1 MAKKQ
6 LVVPPND
13 GDTEENLSLE
23 EKLRRE
29 RQRLHATGVTSFF
42 WSSRGSTSIRI
53 MGNVYVQD
61 GIDSSTLR
69 VVYDKTAPGNGGVG
83 AVDPQMS
90 PDGRL
95 VAFVKDGEIFVASVE
110 PPPDPHGRGNIF
122 ATAAATTAASPVAA
136 GIERNASPLSST
148 AGAAAAAAVL
158 LPPPVQLTFGGC
170 SKGVTHGLADFV
182 AQEEMD
188 RYRGFWWS
196 LDSASI
202 AFTEVDERHIPSFR
216 IMHQGKDTV
225 GDGAQEDHHYPF
237 SGKANPKVRLAVV
250 KVDADGIEAG
260 RATTSAE
267 TFKPVWMDIGGAA
280 PAEGATA
287 NGGIGEDSV
296 LPQGQAAKAMPQTSG
311 AGKGAVEAEAGRR
324 GGAGAGLNGDHRNR
338 ASGGGVGGGGEGGA
352 AKGVGEGA
360 GVAGAE
366 GEDGAEENEI
376 YLARVNWL
384 QDGSLCAQVQ
394 NRAQSEL
401 RLLRLDPRTGTPTT
415 LVVEKSRIWINL
427 HHLLRSLPAPAAQ
440 KAMEKAGGAMDV
452 APGDGPLLF
461 IWASERS
468 GFMHLYLYQYVPGA
482 EHAVQV
488 RQITQGEWVV
498 ESVVGV
504 DQAQDVV
511 YVMGTYDSPC
521 ERHLYAL
528 PLTNP
533 VGGRKGTTK
542 PVRLTQ
548 TSCMHNVIM
557 DHRLRR
563 FVDVFSSLDQP
574 ARMVLYAISP
584 NPYDPPV
591 ALQELHSAMDE
602 RVVALRPK
610 LAPPEVISFRT
621 RDGEAD
627 LFAAVYRPDVHAH
640 GPGPYPCIVAVYGGP
655 HVQWVSRS
663 WGSTVDMRAQ
673 RLRDLGFLV
682 LKCDNRGSFRR
693 GLAFE
698 AWVKWRMGTVE
709 ITDQEDCVQWAVKQG
724 LADPARVGV
733 YGWSYGGYAT
743 AMCLCKAPNTFRV
756 GVSGAPVTAWDGYDT
771 HYTERYMGSP
781 TENAKGYKESS
792 VLTHACK
799 LQGKLMLVHG
809 LIDENVHFRHTA
821 RLINALIAARK
832 PYDLLIFPDE
842 RHSPRKLQDRV
853 YMEQRISDY
862 FVQHLVK
869 DPPPQ
874 VGAAC
879 VRAGGGADDLRRSRV
894 SVHEPRNRR
903 ARAICDF
910 HKAERSTTVGVGLIS
925 VLCVGSLPPPWEA
938 GWNRLVRVGGRTA
951 AGLSRKPAR
960 RARLT
965 T

>member
-1 MAKKQ
+1 RPSIRARPRVLSTIVREVGKVQRLGSKGVHHHLSRPLREQRFLLSSQESAGRGVESIPEGLMNPEDVARFPLPGTASPISLAFSPDDNILSYLHAEGGQLTRQLWGVDVNTMAKKQ
-6 LVVPPND
+6 LVVAPNS

-42 WSSRGSTSIRI
+42 WTSRGSSNIRI
-53 MGNVYVQD
+53 MVPLQGNVYVQE
-61 GIDSSTLR
+61 GIDPSTLR
-69 VVYDKTAPGNGGVG
+69 TVYDKSAPGNDGVG

-95 VAFVKDGEIFVASVE
+95 VAFVRDGEIFAASVE
-110 PPPDPHGRGNIF
+110 PHGADSGTKKARG
-122 ATAAATTAASPVAA
+122 ASSGAS
-136 GIERNASPLSST
+136 SPLP
-148 AGAAAAAAVL
+148 
-158 LPPPVQLTFGGC
+158 PPPVQLTFGGR
-170 SKGVTHGLADFV
+170 SNGMTHGLADFV

-196 LDSASI
+196 LDSSSI

-216 IMHQGKDTV
+216 IMHQGKESV
-225 GDGAQEDHHYPF
+225 GEGAQEDHHYPF
-237 SGKANPKVRLAVV
+237 AGKANPKVRLAVIE
-250 KVDADGIEAG
+250 VDVDGIEAG
-260 RATTSAE
+260 RVTTNPD
-267 TFKPVWMDIGGAA
+267 TYRPMWMDIGGPNPPPNTVA
-280 PAEGATA
+280 A
-287 NGGIGEDSV
+287 NGGKSSASSSSSSSQKPSFR
-296 LPQGQAAKAMPQTSG
+296 PQDHHRASSDAAGVGQG
-311 AGKGAVEAEAGRR
+311 AGSSVK
-324 GGAGAGLNGDHRNR
+324 
-338 ASGGGVGGGGEGGA
+338 VGGGSAQGSGGD
-352 AKGVGEGA
+352 
-360 GVAGAE
+360 AE
-366 GEDGAEENEI
+366 GVSSGSFGQEI

-394 NRAQSEL
+394 NRPQTEL
-401 RLLRLDPRTGTPTT
+401 RLLRLDPRTGTSTT
-415 LVVEKSRIWINL
+415 LVVERSNVWINL
-427 HHLLRSLPAPAAQ
+427 HHLLRSLPGPATQ
-440 KAMEKAGGAMDV
+440 SRDKGSGMDIS
-452 APGDGPLLF
+452 PTDGSFMFL
-461 IWASERS
+461 WASERT
-468 GFMHLYLYQYVPGA
+468 GFMHLYLYRYVPGA
-482 EHAVQV
+482 QSAVEV
-488 RQITQGEWVV
+488 RQVTSGDWVV

-504 DQAQDVV
+504 DQANDVV
-511 YVMGTYDSPC
+511 FVMGTYDSPC
-521 ERHLYAL
+521 ERHLYAV

-533 VGGRKGTTK
+533 SSGPKGSAK

-548 TSCMHNVIM
+548 APCMHNVIM

-563 FVDVFSSLDQP
+563 FVDVFSSLEQP
-574 ARMVLYAISP
+574 AKMVLYNLAS
-584 NPYDPPV
+584 NPYDQPTV
-591 ALQELHSAMDE
+591 LQELHSAMDE
-602 RVVALRPK
+602 RVMALRHK

-621 RDGEAD
+621 RDGKGD
-627 LFAAVYRPDVHAH
+627 LFAAVYRPDVQVH

-655 HVQWVSRS
+655 HVQWVNRG

-698 AWVKWRMGTVE
+698 AWLKWRMGNVE
-709 ITDQEDCVQWAVKQG
+709 ITDQEDCVRWAVEQG
-724 LADPARVGV
+724 LADPARVGI

-771 HYTERYMGSP
+771 HYTERYMGTP
-781 TENAKGYKESS
+781 TENAKGYRDSS
-792 VLTHACK
+792 VLTHASK

-862 FVQHLVK
+862 FVQHLVR

-874 VGAAC
+874 VG
-879 VRAGGGADDLRRSRV
+879 
-894 SVHEPRNRR
+894 H
-903 ARAICDF
+903 
-910 HKAERSTTVGVGLIS
+910 
-925 VLCVGSLPPPWEA
+925 
-938 GWNRLVRVGGRTA
+938 
-951 AGLSRKPAR
+951 
-960 RARLT
+960 
-965 T
+965 